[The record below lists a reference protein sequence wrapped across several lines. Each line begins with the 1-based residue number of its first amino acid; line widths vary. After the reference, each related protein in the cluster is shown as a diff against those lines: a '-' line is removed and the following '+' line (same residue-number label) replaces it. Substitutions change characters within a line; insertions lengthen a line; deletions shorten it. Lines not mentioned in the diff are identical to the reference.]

1 MLRGIAVAASALVL
15 LGTGVAW
22 RTVDGLDDGLAT
34 TALGLGGDG
43 SSHDDGATDILL
55 VGTDSRTDAQGNPLS
70 QAELD
75 QLRAGD
81 VATTNTDTI
90 ILVRVPDDGGSATA
104 LSIPRD
110 SFVAV
115 PDGGKAKINGV
126 YGSAKQARADAMVAA
141 GDDPAATEGPSTEA
155 GRQALVSTVQS
166 LTGVTVDHYAE
177 IGLLGFVLLTDAVD
191 GVPVCLRNAVDEPLS
206 GARLPAGEQTLTG
219 ADALS
224 FVRQRHDL
232 PRGDL
237 DRIRRQ
243 QAFMAS
249 LAGKVLSTGTL
260 SPGRVGALKDA
271 LARSV
276 VIDADWDLL
285 GFAQQLQGLAG
296 GSVTFRTVPVVD
308 PDATSPDGESVV
320 AVDPAQVAAAA
331 AEAVGRTPS
340 TTSAAPTTTTAAPS
354 TPVEVANASGVE
366 GLAASVATALGGLG
380 VSTGAVGNS
389 PDGDRAESAVMT
401 TDPSD
406 AGAAA
411 VASLLGGLPVQTD
424 DTLPA
429 GTVRVV
435 LGTDY
440 AGPGSAAS
448 QSGDTAGTAP
458 ALPTPA
464 GPAAA
469 APAPAPDPIAAD
481 PDPRCVD

>member
-1 MLRGIAVAASALVL
+1 MLRGLALTASLVVL
-15 LGTGVAW
+15 VGTGLAW
-22 RTVDGLDDGLAT
+22 RTIDGLDSRLAT
-34 TALGLGGDG
+34 TALGLGGSG

-70 QAELD
+70 PEELD
-75 QLRAGD
+75 RLRAGD

-110 SFVAV
+110 SYVAV
-115 PDGGKAKINGV
+115 PDGGRSKINGV
-126 YGSAKQARADAMVAA
+126 YGATKQARADALVAA
-141 GDDPAATEGPSTEA
+141 GDDPAATEGPATEA
-155 GRQALVSTVQS
+155 GRQALVATVES

-243 QAFMAS
+243 QAFMAA
-249 LAGKVLSTGTL
+249 LAGKVISAGTL
-260 SPGRVGALKDA
+260 NPGRVGALEEA

-276 VIDADWDLL
+276 VIDDGWDLL
-285 GFAQQLQGLAG
+285 GFATQLQGLAG

-308 PDATSPDGESVV
+308 ADATSPDGESVV
-320 AVDPAQVAAAA
+320 ALDPAQVRAAA
-331 AEAVGRTPS
+331 AEIVGG
-340 TTSAAPTTTTAAPS
+340 AAPAAPPPPAPS
-354 TPVEVANASGVE
+354 TAPVPSSPVAVANASGTA
-366 GLAASVATALGGLG
+366 GLAAAVATALGGLG
-380 VSTGAVGNS
+380 VPTGAVGNS
-389 PDGDRAESAVMT
+389 PGGDRVESAVT
-401 TDPSD
+401 AADPAD

-424 DTLPA
+424 DSLPA
-429 GTVRVV
+429 GAVRVV
-435 LGTDY
+435 VGTDY
-440 AGPGSAAS
+440 AGPGSASSPATETTTP
-448 QSGDTAGTAP
+448 GD
-458 ALPTPA
+458 
-464 GPAAA
+464 PAAA
-469 APAPAPDPIAAD
+469 APTTAAEPAPDPIAAT